1 MKKFGRFRKISYLC
15 TNKKIIVMEIK
26 LENEKVWKMF
36 CEFFREEKGY
46 SDWTDEQ
53 IDYSRNNDDVEE
65 FIVWLVEKLEEKE

>member
-1 MKKFGRFRKISYLC
+1 
-15 TNKKIIVMEIK
+15 MEIK
-26 LENEKVWKMF
+26 LENEKVWKKF